1 MLWKGVY
8 LYEYMGS
15 RERFNE
21 TSLAAKIE
29 FFSDSAMKDITDTDN
44 KHVKIVCEDVGIQ
57 NIGQYNDLYVQI
69 DTLLL
74 ADVFGSFRN
83 KCKRMYE
90 VDLA

>member
-8 LYEYMGS
+8 LYEYIDS
-15 RERFNE
+15 RERFHE

-44 KHVKIVCEDVGIQ
+44 KYVKIVCEDIGIQ

-69 DTLLL
+69 NAPLLN
-74 ADVFGSFRN
+74 F
-83 KCKRMYE
+83 Y
-90 VDLA
+90 